1 MTKILLVDDD
11 DLQARAIE
19 LALRRSGFGV
29 DCAADG
35 IEGIE
40 TYRHVMP
47 DLVITDIVMP
57 RRDGIGLI
65 AELRR
70 TDPKTPII
78 ALSGGSILGR
88 IQLLDQ
94 AARLGANA
102 TMSKPVALADLIA
115 AVRRCLE
122 VARRPQMAACIG
134 DTADIH

>member
-1 MTKILLVDDD
+1 MTRILLVDDD

-29 DCAADG
+29 NWAPDG
-35 IEGIE
+35 VEGME
-40 TYRHVMP
+40 CYRQLLP

-70 TDPKTPII
+70 IDPATPII

-88 IQLLDQ
+88 LQLLEH
-94 AARLGANA
+94 AVRVGATA

-115 AVRRCLE
+115 AVRRCL
-122 VARRPQMAACIG
+122 ARAGRALPDDSAAR
-134 DTADIH
+134 APSVH

>member
-1 MTKILLVDDD
+1 M
-11 DLQARAIE
+11 QARAIE

-29 DCAADG
+29 NWAPDG
-35 IEGIE
+35 VEGME
-40 TYRHVMP
+40 CYRQLLP

-70 TDPKTPII
+70 IDPATPII

-88 IQLLDQ
+88 LQLLEH
-94 AARLGANA
+94 AVRVGATA

-115 AVRRCLE
+115 AVRRCL
-122 VARRPQMAACIG
+122 ARAGRALPDDSAAR
-134 DTADIH
+134 APSVH

>member
-29 DCAADG
+29 DWAADG
-35 IEGIE
+35 VEGMEIF
-40 TYRHVMP
+40 RRLMP

-65 AELRR
+65 SELRR
-70 TDPKTPII
+70 IDPATPII

-88 IQLLDQ
+88 LQLLEQ
-94 AARLGANA
+94 AIRVGANA
-102 TMSKPVALADLIA
+102 TMSKPVALADLLA
-115 AVRRCLE
+115 AVRRCLATAGRPMPA
-122 VARRPQMAACIG
+122 ARLTG
-134 DTADIH
+134 TAPLH